1 MYDLFVNHYH
11 VWLNFLITT
20 VEDLLYKINLSVFM
34 AESVS
39 SNQKVILNEDEDL
52 LIKYQFNNDSQDNNY
67 EKYQEDDD
75 YSMDNDQN
83 YQYAAQE
90 NEKFPD

>member
-52 LIKYQFNNDSQDNNY
+52 LIKY
-67 EKYQEDDD
+67 
-75 YSMDNDQN
+75 
-83 YQYAAQE
+83 
-90 NEKFPD
+90 